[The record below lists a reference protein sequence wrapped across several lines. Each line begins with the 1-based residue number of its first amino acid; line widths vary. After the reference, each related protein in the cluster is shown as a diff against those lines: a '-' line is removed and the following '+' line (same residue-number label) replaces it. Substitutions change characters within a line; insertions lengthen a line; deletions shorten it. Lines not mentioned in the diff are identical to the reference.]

1 MSGDTVTSRNALQF
15 TNDNKY
21 AYAYSGTLTLT
32 SGAGAADTELLNFTT
47 NSEYV
52 VAKFQVSHTQSSG
65 HDFYC
70 DIRFNDVLIVE
81 MKEDATEVE
90 GYPYL
95 WRLIIPPFTTVSVKI
110 GANTT
115 GYDYQANVIGKVGMA
130 QRVGNLDD

>member
-1 MSGDTVTSRNALQF
+1 MSSSNTIVSRNALQF
-15 TNDNKY
+15 TNDNKF
-21 AYAYSGTLTLT
+21 AYAYSGTLTLA
-32 SGAGAADTELLNFTT
+32 SGAGAADTELLNFST
-47 NSEYV
+47 NSEYL

-70 DIRFNDVLIVE
+70 DIRFNDVLIIE

-95 WRLIIPPFTTVSVKI
+95 WRLIIPPFTTVNVKI

-115 GYDYQANVIGKVGMA
+115 GYDYQCNVIGKVGMGP
-130 QRVGNLDD
+130 RVGNE